1 MNEILKQLEQWM
13 KEKEGEHC
21 EFKEAKR
28 DYSFEKL
35 VKYCV
40 ALANE
45 RGGRIMLGV
54 TDQEPRQVVGT
65 RAYQNLEKTKAGLME
80 RLPLRI
86 ETDEINHPQGR
97 VLVFHIP
104 SRPLGYP
111 IAYKGAYWMRRGQEL
126 VPMTQ
131 DLLQKI
137 FAETGP
143 DFSAEI
149 CRKANIADLDLEA
162 VENFRQRWI
171 RKVEN
176 PALAN
181 LSPDQL
187 LTDAELLVDGGL
199 TYAALT
205 LFGIRQALGKYLGQ
219 AEVIFEYRSQEASIP
234 CQQREEYRLGFFA
247 FMDNL
252 WQKVNMRND
261 RQHFAD
267 GLFIWDIPTF
277 NEMVVREAIL
287 NAIAHRDYRLGASV
301 FVRQF
306 PRKLEIISP
315 GGFPPGITPEN
326 ILWKQSPR
334 NRRIAEALSRC
345 GLVERSG
352 QGVNRMFEE
361 CIKESKPWPDFSGSD
376 DYQVV
381 VTLQGEVRDPR
392 FLRFLEKV
400 GKERL
405 ASFDTKDLLILD
417 LIHREAPIPA
427 NLSPRLPRL
436 ADHGVVEKVGRGVR
450 YVLARQF
457 YAFLGQKGV
466 YTRKRGLDRD
476 TNKMLLLKHIKE
488 NQKDGS
494 RLQEL
499 MQVLPSFSRSQIQR
513 LLKELRKEGQIHHIG
528 STRAALWY
536 PGPELNQDCL

>member
-1 MNEILKQLEQWM
+1 MSELLKQLAEWM
-13 KEKEGEHC
+13 NSGEDERL
-21 EFKEAKR
+21 EFKEAKNQY
-28 DYSFEKL
+28 DFEKL
-35 VKYCV
+35 VRYCA

-45 RGGRIMLGV
+45 GGGRIIFGV
-54 TDQEPRQVVGT
+54 TDQKPRQVVGT
-65 RAYQNLEKTKAGLME
+65 KAYPNLEKAKVSLME

-86 ETDEINHPQGR
+86 EADEIAHPQGR
-97 VLVFHIP
+97 VLVFQIP

-111 IAYKGAYWMRRGQEL
+111 IAHRGAYWMRRGQEL
-126 VPMTQ
+126 VPMTP
-131 DLLQKI
+131 DLLQRI

-149 CRKANIADLDLEA
+149 CPQAALADLEPEA
-162 VENFRQRWI
+162 VQNFRQRWI
-171 RKVEN
+171 RKAEN
-176 PALAN
+176 PALAH
-181 LSPDQL
+181 LSLDQL
-187 LTDAELLVDGGL
+187 LIDAELLVDGGL
-199 TYAALT
+199 TYAALI
-205 LFGIRQALGKYLGQ
+205 LFGTRRALGKFLGQ

-234 CQQREEYRLGFFA
+234 CQQREEYRLGFFG
-247 FMDNL
+247 FMDDL
-252 WQKVNMRND
+252 WQKINTRND
-261 RQHFAD
+261 LQHFAD
-267 GLFIWDIPTF
+267 GLFMWDIPTF
-277 NEMVVREAIL
+277 NEMVVREAVL
-287 NAIAHRDYRLGASV
+287 NGMAHRDYRLGASV

-306 PRKLEIISP
+306 PRKLEIVSP

-381 VTLQGEVRDPR
+381 VTLQGEVQDPR

-405 ASFDTKDLLILD
+405 ASFATKDFLILD
-417 LIHREAPIPA
+417 LIHREMPIPPD
-427 NLSPRLPRL
+427 LRPRLLRL
-436 ADHGVVEKVGRGVR
+436 ADHGVVEKVGRGKGVR

-466 YTRKRGLDRD
+466 YTRKRGLDRE
-476 TNKMLLLKHIKE
+476 TNKNAPLEAHK
-488 NQKDGS
+488 
-494 RLQEL
+494 R
-499 MQVLPSFSRSQIQR
+499 
-513 LLKELRKEGQIHHIG
+513 
-528 STRAALWY
+528 
-536 PGPELNQDCL
+536 

>member
-1 MNEILKQLEQWM
+1 MSELLKQLAGWM
-13 KEKEGEHC
+13 NSGEDEHL
-21 EFKEAKR
+21 EFKEAQNQY
-28 DYSFEKL
+28 DSEKL
-35 VKYCV
+35 VRYCA

-45 RGGRIMLGV
+45 GGGRIILGV
-54 TDQEPRQVVGT
+54 TDQKPRQVVGT
-65 RAYQNLEKTKAGLME
+65 RAFPNLEKAKTSLME

-86 ETDEINHPQGR
+86 EADEIAHPQGR
-97 VLVFHIP
+97 VLVFQVP

-111 IAYKGAYWMRRGQEL
+111 IAHRGAYWMRRGQEM
-126 VPMTQ
+126 VPMTP
-131 DLLQKI
+131 DLLQRI

-149 CRKANIADLDLEA
+149 CPQAALADLEPEA
-162 VENFRQRWI
+162 MQNFRQRWI
-171 RKVEN
+171 RKAEN
-176 PALAN
+176 PALAH
-181 LSPDQL
+181 LTLDQL
-187 LTDAELLVDGGL
+187 LIDAELLVDGGL
-199 TYAALT
+199 TYAALI
-205 LFGIRQALGKYLGQ
+205 LFGTRRALGKFLGQ

-234 CQQREEYRLGFFA
+234 CQQREEYRLGFFG
-247 FMDNL
+247 FMDDL
-252 WQKVNMRND
+252 WQKINTRND

-267 GLFIWDIPTF
+267 GLFMWDIPTF
-277 NEMVVREAIL
+277 NEMVVREAVL
-287 NAIAHRDYRLGASV
+287 NGMAHRDYRLGASV

-306 PRKLEIISP
+306 PRKLEIVSP

-381 VTLQGEVRDPR
+381 VTLQGEVQDPR

-405 ASFDTKDLLILD
+405 ASFATKDFLILD
-417 LIHREAPIPA
+417 LIHREMPIPPD
-427 NLSPRLPRL
+427 LRPRLLRL
-436 ADHGVVEKVGRGVR
+436 ADHGVVEKVGRGKGVR

-466 YTRKRGLDRD
+466 YTRKRGLDRE
-476 TNKMLLLKHIKE
+476 TNKMLLLKHIRD
-488 NQKDGS
+488 NQKEGS

-499 MQVLPSFSRSQIQR
+499 RQVLPALSRGQMR
-513 LLKELRKEGQIHHIG
+513 GLLKELQKEGLIHHTG
-528 STRAALWY
+528 ATRAALWF
-536 PGPELNQDCL
+536 PGPPPH